1 MSGFLQEMIRVGLY
15 KRSQGRITRQITFA
29 ALAIGVAVGMYRL
42 SESLM
47 GVTLAFRFGLSE
59 AAFSHA
65 LRFGVPGVLLLIGWW
80 VSYRVVN
87 LPSFADF
94 LIAVE
99 AEMNKVSWPARG
111 ELFRASA
118 VVLVVIISM
127 AILLLLLDVFWQR
140 ILHLLG
146 I

>member
-1 MSGFLQEMIRVGLY
+1 MFRWGLY

-29 ALAIGVAVGMYRL
+29 ALAIGVAIGMYRL
-42 SESLM
+42 GENLP
-47 GVTLAFRFGLSE
+47 GVGFSFRFGLSE
-59 AAFSHA
+59 AAFAHA
-65 LRFGVPGVLLLIGWW
+65 LHFGVPGVLLLIGWW
-80 VSYRVVN
+80 ISYRVVN

-111 ELFRASA
+111 ELLRASA

-127 AILLLLLDVFWQR
+127 AILLLLLDLFWQR